1 MPDDKAYKSPMKK
14 LVIFFE
20 HSRNNWKT
28 KCQGAK
34 YQVKLLQNKVRYLE
48 KRKVE
53 LNKRVKELE
62 KELRQNRE
70 EKKT

>member
-1 MPDDKAYKSPMKK
+1 MPDDNAYKSPMKN

-20 HSRNNWKT
+20 HSRNNWKS
-28 KCQGAK
+28 KCQQAK

-62 KELRQNRE
+62 EIGSKLEL
-70 EKKT
+70 